1 MISPLA
7 QLVRL
12 VGIADDDMAG
22 EIHRTWCFSLVGDIA
37 LGGAIRLT
45 TTECGNLI
53 AGVGQLSCSA
63 CTENCTR
70 VFGPKVVLIA
80 TSAAS
85 RPRAINTRP
94 MRGTLLRGSNV
105 CQAPPR

>member
-63 CTENCTR
+63 CTKNCTR
-70 VFGPKVVLIA
+70 VF
-80 TSAAS
+80 SDQRS
-85 RPRAINTRP
+85 
-94 MRGTLLRGSNV
+94 
-105 CQAPPR
+105 C